1 MIGFVFGFLGSMP
14 VAGPIAAIVFSRA
27 VAGRV
32 RTARAVA
39 IGASF
44 PEAFYAALAFWG
56 FGELLLRNAWL
67 QTVSNVIAAL
77 ILGALG
83 IFFLL
88 YKHSDVQLSEAKGSA
103 RKGFALGFTIAALNP
118 ALIGAWAA
126 AVTTLYS
133 LELIQPEPGTTL
145 PFSVGVFL
153 GISAWFLLLVEWVD
167 RFRGRFNYAVMTRV
181 IRVLG
186 VLFIAGSAAFAWRL
200 F

>member
-1 MIGFVFGFLGSMP
+1 MP
-14 VAGPIAAIVFSRA
+14 IAGPIAAIVFSRA

-39 IGASF
+39 IGASV

-67 QTVSNVIAAL
+67 QTASNVIAAL
-77 ILGALG
+77 ILGVLG
-83 IFFLL
+83 VFFLL
-88 YKHSDVQLSEAKGSA
+88 YKHSEVEFISEAKGSA
-103 RKGFALGFTIAALNP
+103 RKGFALGFTVAALNP

-133 LELIQPEPGTTL
+133 LELIRPEPGTTI

-153 GISAWFLLLVEWVD
+153 GISTWFLLLVEWVD
-167 RFRGRFNYAVMTRV
+167 RFRGRLNYAVLTRV
-181 IRVLG
+181 IRVMG
-186 VLFIAGSAAFAWRL
+186 CLFLAGAAIFAWRV